1 MEITKQR
8 ESVQFVVV
16 SINQQ
21 LYSFLIEDVVE
32 FLRVPVITTIPGISP
47 LIEGVINLRGNIIPV
62 VNLHKQFN
70 LPIPKK
76 HNVFSV
82 NVELVEDAQMKSVRA
97 LIVQNNLKKCG
108 EIIASFPSIEDIEN
122 EDIFDGT
129 MTFILLTFRTA
140 TYVSDSLQQITDIK
154 SVHVD
159 EVIISTD
166 EAPVE
171 TVVAPSAP
179 QQEAIADQIQGVV
192 GNAESLTTNASG
204 VSSSI

>member
-32 FLRVPVITTIPGISP
+32 ILRVPVITTIPGISP

-76 HNVFSV
+76 HKKNRVVIVQGRNENIGLMVEEVRMVTKFEAT
-82 NVELVEDAQMKSVRA
+82 NVEPTSGQALEEDMFSGFAKLDEQVIGV
-97 LIVQNNLKKCG
+97 LNLDKVLYKYHDL
-108 EIIASFPSIEDIEN
+108 S
-122 EDIFDGT
+122 
-129 MTFILLTFRTA
+129 
-140 TYVSDSLQQITDIK
+140 
-154 SVHVD
+154 
-159 EVIISTD
+159 
-166 EAPVE
+166 
-171 TVVAPSAP
+171 
-179 QQEAIADQIQGVV
+179 
-192 GNAESLTTNASG
+192 
-204 VSSSI
+204 